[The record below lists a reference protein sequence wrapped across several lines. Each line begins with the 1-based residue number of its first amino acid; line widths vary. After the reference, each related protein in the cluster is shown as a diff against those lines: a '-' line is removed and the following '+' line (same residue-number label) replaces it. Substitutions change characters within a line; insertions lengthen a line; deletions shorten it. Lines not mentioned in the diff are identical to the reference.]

1 MRAFCL
7 VLIASFWLGAAVC
20 GQTTL
25 TLENGT
31 SVIASQLRE
40 SGDSLRTEKGCF
52 AKRDI
57 LHVVNGKNTY
67 VYNVISNGLAEVR
80 FKETCRACR
89 SGRIYGVKYV
99 STLLPAADFEPKP
112 SDQLLA
118 DTLFARFLQEEQND
132 RNQQTPAVELLA
144 NDLSVPLPYNGN
156 MIVKRSGDTLRVEK
170 DFYPKKDTLCW
181 FGGGRMH
188 RDDVLL
194 VIDRHGQ
201 RVFRQRDNQLVEL
214 DETVVDRSPCS
225 QAIVLAN
232 IHDGSAVAGT
242 EMKGVDQG
250 MIATSAFSACYGTEQ
265 KRLAD
270 IAARKAKTMRTL
282 GTIGRVTRAGSA
294 VAP

>member
-1 MRAFCL
+1 MRVRCL
-7 VLIASFWLGAAVC
+7 VFVAAALLGAWAY
-20 GQTTL
+20 GQTTI
-25 TLENGT
+25 TFENGT
-31 SVIASQLRE
+31 SVTASQLRE

-57 LHVVNGKNTY
+57 LHVDNGKNTY

-89 SGRIYGVKYV
+89 SGRIYGTKYV

-112 SDQLLA
+112 SEALLA
-118 DTLFARFLQEEQND
+118 DTLFARFLQQEQND
-132 RNQQTPAVELLA
+132 RNQQTPEVELLA
-144 NDLSVPLPYNGN
+144 NELSVAMPYNGN

-181 FGGGRMH
+181 YGGGRMH

-214 DETVVDRSPCS
+214 DESVVDRSPCS

-250 MIATSAFSACYGTEQ
+250 MIATSVFSSCYGAEQ

-282 GTIGRVTRAGSA
+282 GTMGRVTKAGSA